1 MPERARHIGEK
12 RTMSGDAAYAR
23 GQKVI
28 HAPDD
33 QALLDRFAGPLNDER
48 REMPAR
54 IVADPKSVERDLA
67 RLVLSVIEL
76 LRKLLERQAVRRV
89 ENGSL
94 SEEEIERLGETLL
107 KLEARMGELKAAFGL
122 GDQELTL
129 DLGPL
134 RDLVSECE

>member
-1 MPERARHIGEK
+1 MTVDK
-12 RTMSGDAAYAR
+12 DT
-23 GQKVI
+23 
-28 HAPDD
+28 
-33 QALLDRFAGPLNDER
+33 
-48 REMPAR
+48 PAR
-54 IVADPKSVERDLA
+54 IVTDPKSVERDLA

-89 ENGSL
+89 ENGAL

-122 GDQELTL
+122 ADQELTL